1 MRNAVIVDTFQLIY
15 EVVHGSQAFGLDGP
29 ESDLDLKGII
39 AGPPSWYSGFLP
51 SPEQLII
58 NKDHTLYDVRKFFKL
73 AIEANPTAIE
83 MLWVPDSSIRTCTQ
97 PAERIL
103 TERERFL
110 SLRVADSFGKYA
122 LSQLRRIKT
131 HRRWLLD
138 PPKVQPQRK
147 DFQLSGKP
155 VISNDQIG
163 AADSLLESGRI
174 SQDEIPPNFMLML
187 DRERSYR
194 AAVKEWQQ
202 FQTWLRERNPARAKL
217 EKEFG
222 YDTKHALH
230 LVRLLRMAFE
240 ILTTGKVV
248 VKRPDREELLAIK
261 RGSWKFDQL
270 IEYAEAM
277 HMKIVEAKKSCR
289 LPELPDSEYLNML
302 CTEIIMDCLK

>member
-1 MRNAVIVDTFQLIY
+1 MQEQDYKLIY

-29 ESDLDLKGII
+29 ESDLDLKGVII
-39 AGPPSWYSGFLP
+39 GPPCWYSGFLQ

-73 AIEANPTAIE
+73 AIDANPTAIE
-83 MLWVPDSSIRTCTQ
+83 MLWVPADSIKSCNKQ
-97 PAERIL
+97 AEKL
-103 TERERFL
+103 LAERERFL

-131 HRRWLLD
+131 HRRWLLE
-138 PPKVQPQRK
+138 PPKAQPQRK

-194 AAVKEWQQ
+194 AAAKEWQQ

-217 EKEFG
+217 EKDFG

-230 LVRLLRMAFE
+230 LVRLLRMALE

-261 RGSWKFDQL
+261 RGEWKFDKL
-270 IEYAEAM
+270 IEYAESM
-277 HMKIVEAKKSCR
+277 HQNIVEARKSCL
-289 LPELPDSEYLNML
+289 LPELPDSESLNIL
-302 CTEIIMDCLK
+302 CSEIIMGCLKC

>member
-1 MRNAVIVDTFQLIY
+1 MIY

-29 ESDLDLKGII
+29 ESDLDLKGVI
-39 AGPPSWYSGFLP
+39 AGPPCWYSGFLQ

-73 AIEANPTAIE
+73 AIDANPTAVE
-83 MLWVPDSSIRTCTQ
+83 MLWAPESCIRIRSPQ
-97 PAERIL
+97 AEKL
-103 TERERFL
+103 LAERERFL

-131 HRRWLLD
+131 HRRWLLN
-138 PPKVQPQRK
+138 PPKAQPQRK

-155 VISNDQIG
+155 IFSNDQIG
-163 AADSLLESGRI
+163 AADSLLESGRV

-194 AAVKEWQQ
+194 AAAKEWQQ
-202 FQTWLRERNPARAKL
+202 FQTWQRERNPERAKL

-240 ILTTGKVV
+240 ILTAGEVV
-248 VKRPDREELLAIK
+248 VRRPDREELLAIK
-261 RGSWKFDQL
+261 RGNWKFDQL
-270 IEYAEAM
+270 IEYAELM
-277 HMKIVEAKKSCR
+277 HHKIIEARKNCQ
-289 LPELPDSEYLNML
+289 LPEFPDSEPLNLL
-302 CTEIIMDCLK
+302 CTEIIMDRLKC